1 MLKRLAFDNE
11 EIPMDPE
18 ERINY
23 IIDHIEN
30 VENKQGILHHKSPYT
45 SRSISESLMYYL
57 K

>member
-30 VENKQGILHHKSPYT
+30 VENKQGILHHKSPYK